1 MSEIKEVELL
11 DADTAPAAMDAI
23 LANCDPAA
31 LPPPCGVLDQCEC
44 GLCETAHAEYLAT
57 EAAAL

>member
-1 MSEIKEVELL
+1 MSEMKEVELL
-11 DADTAPAAMDAI
+11 DADTALAAMDAI

-31 LPPPCGVLDQCEC
+31 LQPVCGVLDQCEC
-44 GLCETAHAEYLAT
+44 GMCETAHAEFLAI